1 MAAVFI
7 SVLKK
12 LQPLR
17 SKPNQI
23 HRKLSTEILCEDCE
37 EECFELQQSAKSNED
52 YQDEGGQED
61 VKEQLIIR
69 SGSNEAY

>member
-7 SVLKK
+7 SPLKK

-17 SKPNQI
+17 SKPIQI

-52 YQDEGGQED
+52 D
-61 VKEQLIIR
+61 
-69 SGSNEAY
+69 